1 MKTVTRSTRP
11 TDRRLSTSVRRGKAR
26 AKSLQIHSVL
36 VPVDFSPPSREAIEL
51 SLPLAKLFGAEF
63 HLVHVVPPDEL
74 LSSTA
79 ALPLIMSQI
88 QIGRGI
94 RKRLKDAAKQY
105 SVELRPTNIH
115 ALRGHPFE
123 EVCRLAR
130 DINTDLIITSTRGNT
145 GLKRL
150 RLGSTAERIVRY
162 SPCPVLVIRGGD
174 RKQAAGT
181 NGKLK
186 RQVTFKK
193 ILVPIDFSSCSLKG
207 LDYAKALA
215 KQFDASLVLLYSLH
229 LQYYVS
235 SDEYARYDMPLL
247 MQQTEKAACKEMR
260 DLMRKTDW
268 EGIKVK
274 QSLQIGHPGDQVC
287 ARAKDY
293 GADLIVTS
301 THGTTGLKHILLGST
316 AEFIVRHAPC
326 PVLVVPSHDRPTIGS
341 GKTKT

>member
-11 TDRRLSTSVRRGKAR
+11 TAERLSTRVQRGKAR
-26 AKSLQIHSVL
+26 AKSLKIRSVL
-36 VPVDFSPPSREAIEL
+36 VPVDFSRPSRQAIEL
-51 SLPLAKLFGAEF
+51 SLPLAKLFGAEL

-79 ALPLIMSQI
+79 ALPLVMSQI
-88 QIGRGI
+88 QIGSGVRN
-94 RKRLKDAAKQY
+94 RLKDAAKQY
-105 SVELRPTNIH
+105 SVELQPANIH

-130 DINTDLIITSTRGNT
+130 DLKTDLIITSTRGNT

-162 SPCPVLVIRGGD
+162 SPCPVLVIGED
-174 RKQAAGT
+174 RKPIGRADS
-181 NGKLK
+181 KLK
-186 RQVTFKK
+186 RQVSVKK
-193 ILVPIDFSSCSLKG
+193 ILVPIDFSSCSLEG
-207 LDYAKALA
+207 LDYAKAFA
-215 KQFDASLVLLYSLH
+215 KQFGASLVLLHSVH
-229 LQYYVS
+229 PQYYVS
-235 SDEYARYDMPLL
+235 SDEYARYDLPLV
-247 MQQTEKAACKEMR
+247 MQQSEEAAREQMR
-260 DLMRKTDW
+260 DLIRKTDW
-268 EGIKVK
+268 EGIKIE

-293 GADLIVTS
+293 GADLIITS

-326 PVLVVPSHDRPTIGS
+326 PVLVVPSHERPAIGS
-341 GKTKT
+341 GKTKI